1 MAKKAV
7 KKGAKK
13 SKTAAPA
20 TVHIHA
26 KSLESLKKAARKAG
40 LAKDF
45 KSAIGKTKKAVFVQV
60 NRNNFDKLKELA
72 GHEKLATP
80 HSLSNCDCDPND
92 PFCFC
97 M

>member
-13 SKTAAPA
+13 GKKAAPA
-20 TVHIHA
+20 IVHIHA
-26 KSLESLKKAARKAG
+26 KTLEGLKKAARKAG

-45 KSAIGKTKKAVFVQV
+45 KSAVGKTKTAMFIQV
-60 NRNNFDKLKELA
+60 NRKNFDKIKELA
-72 GHEKLATP
+72 AHEKLAQP
-80 HSLSNCDCDPND
+80 HPLSDCDCDPND